1 MSDIVEIEVKFFL
14 PEVHAI
20 RDRILAVGA
29 TFTGKH
35 FESNTCFENEARSF
49 KEQDMLLRLR
59 KDDKNR
65 LTVKMPP
72 PDTDKA
78 FKIYR
83 EMEVEVDDFDTCK
96 AILENLGFHPHQT
109 YEKWRETFVLGNTKL
124 LIDTTPYGVFLE
136 IEGLKP
142 DISDLANRLDL
153 KWKERILLNYL
164 AIFEILRQ
172 EENLPFCDMT
182 FDNFRGRLVKVETY
196 LHLLYPE

>member
-14 PEVHAI
+14 PEVHTI
-20 RDRILAVGA
+20 RNRIVAEGA

-35 FESNTCFENEARSF
+35 FETNTCFENETCSF

-59 KDDKNR
+59 KDDKTR
-65 LTVKMPP
+65 LTVKMRPP
-72 PDTDKA
+72 VTDKG

-83 EMEVEVDDFDTCK
+83 EMEVEVDDFDTCQ

-109 YEKWRETFVLGNTKL
+109 YEKWRETFVLGDTKL
-124 LIDTTPYGVFLE
+124 LIDTTPYGDFLE
-136 IEGLKP
+136 LEGVKQA
-142 DISDLANRLDL
+142 ISDLADRLDL

-164 AIFEILRQ
+164 AIFEIIRR

-182 FDNFRGRLVKVETY
+182 FDNFRGQAVNMETY